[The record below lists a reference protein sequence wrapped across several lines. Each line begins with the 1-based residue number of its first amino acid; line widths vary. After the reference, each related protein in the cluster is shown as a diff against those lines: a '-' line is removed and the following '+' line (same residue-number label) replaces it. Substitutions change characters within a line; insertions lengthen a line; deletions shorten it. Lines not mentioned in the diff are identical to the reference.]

1 MDLIP
6 MDTIHARRIRI
17 LKKAEETLDNHVD
30 SRDNSAIPEFLANV
44 EDVNDRAYLFQSA
57 VLKLTCNNDWDTLG
71 AVLKYGE
78 SDKENLDVQWIKVEE
93 DNANTREVPCMKKEG
108 RRNPLIVASE
118 QASCCCSPL
127 TGMIISYVH
136 PPGLPSVHK
145 TALLVWLPDSPSSI
159 RHRAW
164 SSWGTR
170 GVSIGSGDLEPS

>member
-17 LKKAEETLDNHVD
+17 LKKAEETLDKHVD

-93 DNANTREVPCMKKEG
+93 DNTRKVPCMKEEG

-118 QASCCCSPL
+118 QASFVVQL
-127 TGMIISYVH
+127 
-136 PPGLPSVHK
+136 
-145 TALLVWLPDSPSSI
+145 
-159 RHRAW
+159 
-164 SSWGTR
+164 
-170 GVSIGSGDLEPS
+170 

>member
-71 AVLKYGE
+71 AVLKDGE
-78 SDKENLDVQWIKVEE
+78 TDKENLMKNQWINVGE
-93 DNANTREVPCMKKEG
+93 DKEKTPEDKEKTPEG
-108 RRNPLIVASE
+108 RTNPIIIASE
-118 QASCCCSPL
+118 QASCLLFVYINDIYNSFICVSRTTFSAQNSCTRL
-127 TGMIISYVH
+127 ATGFPKS
-136 PPGLPSVHK
+136 GQLRSCQ
-145 TALLVWLPDSPSSI
+145 LG
-159 RHRAW
+159 HR
-164 SSWGTR
+164 
-170 GVSIGSGDLEPS
+170 SGFDQIW